1 MRRSD
6 FLIGSSLAACGIAVA
21 SPMLAQPTRPVVTL
35 GNETF
40 LARTWRELH
49 GRSVGVVTNQTGVTS
64 KLVTI
69 VDAIRENPA
78 ISLRAIFAPE
88 HGVRGDRPAAAYVP
102 SYVDERTGLPV
113 YSLYGATRHP
123 SAEMLAGID
132 VLLFD
137 IQDVGD
143 RAYTYISTLAYV
155 MAAAARYDK
164 AVWVLDRP
172 NPISGHIVEGPVL
185 DPRFASFIGL
195 YQLPIRHGCTIGEL
209 ARMYND
215 RFGIGCRLEVVPMT
229 GYAREMFWPDTGLP
243 WVKTSPN
250 IPDWTTTLVYPA
262 TGLVGSAG
270 VNNGTGDT
278 RPFRPFFFAGGYRVD
293 GARLGD
299 TLNARALPGVRFHAA
314 SWAPL
319 SGFWV
324 GKTLT
329 GVELQVVD
337 RRAFR
342 AVRTAV
348 ELLVAVR
355 SIAPQILQLG
365 NATIIDRDWGTDS
378 LRKGLEAG
386 LDADAILRPWEAAT
400 RAFDDMRQSYL
411 LYLT

>member
-6 FLIGSSLAACGIAVA
+6 FLVASSLAACGLAVA
-21 SPMLAQPTRPVVTL
+21 RPAFAQPMRPVVTL

-40 LARTWRELH
+40 LAQTWRELH

-123 SAEMLAGID
+123 SAEMLEGID

-155 MAAAARYDK
+155 MQAAARYNK

-172 NPISGHIVEGPVL
+172 NPIGGSIIEGPVL
-185 DPRFASFIGL
+185 DPRFSSFIGL

-215 RFGIGCRLEVVPMT
+215 RFGIGARLEVVPMT
-229 GYAREMFWPDTGLP
+229 GYTREMFWPETGLP

-250 IPDWTTTLVYPA
+250 IPGWSTTLVYPA

-270 VNNGTGDT
+270 VNNGTGDVQ
-278 RPFRPFFFAGGYRVD
+278 PFKPFFFAGGYRVD
-293 GARLGD
+293 GPKLSDA
-299 TLNARALPGVRFHAA
+299 LNARALPGVRFHAA
-314 SWAPL
+314 SWMPMT
-319 SGFWV
+319 GFWA

-329 GVELQVVD
+329 GVELQVYD

-348 ELLVAVR
+348 EVLVAVR
-355 SIAPQILQLG
+355 SIAPNLLQLG

-378 LRKGLEAG
+378 LRKGLAAG
-386 LDADAILRPWEAAT
+386 LDADAILHPWEAAT
-400 RAFDDMRQSYL
+400 QAFDDMRQSYL